1 MARSYLYVPNEKPS
15 LSRKAVIFAD
25 DFLVS
30 VVPIFARVFY
40 LLVVGRW
47 NMAGALCARRRDA

>member
-15 LSRKAVIFAD
+15 LSRKTVILAD

-40 LLVVGRW
+40 LFLVGRW
-47 NMAGALCARRRDA
+47 IMAGDLCARRRDA